1 MLGRD
6 ASKSFIT
13 GDFEATGGVT
23 SKELDDV
30 LTLDADQILSLKE
43 WTEFYAKEY
52 IRKGLMIGR
61 FYDVRGRET
70 EYHGK
75 VLAKVDEALAK
86 KRAAEEQKSK
96 EVEFPPCNI
105 EWKADV
111 GTRVWCTKRSGGI
124 ERSWVGYPRKY
135 FTPGVAEFRCACVH
149 EKHLQSPNVKEY
161 DGCAVTSESC
171 VYNVDA

>member
-1 MLGRD
+1 M
-6 ASKSFIT
+6 S
-13 GDFEATGGVT
+13 

-30 LTLDADQILSLKE
+30 LTLEADQILSLKD

-52 IRKGLMIGR
+52 VRKGHMVGR
-61 FYDVRGRET
+61 FYDNRGRET
-70 EYHGK
+70 EYLGK
-75 VLAKVDEALAK
+75 VMAKVEEALAM

-111 GTRVWCTKRSGGI
+111 GTRVWCTKLSGGI

-135 FTPGVAEFRCACVH
+135 FTPGVVDFRCACVH

-161 DGCAVTSESC
+161 DECAAASESC
-171 VYNVDA
+171 VYNLDA